1 MWWERWIPKSYLVKS
16 TVCGVECV
24 CDDTNTFNYV
34 IVQSKK
40 NKIEITDRG
49 QTLDANN
56 IIAIAKKKSAPITLA
71 INGKGVI
78 AKKILFSENDSL
90 KLNDLIQQHFS
101 TIQAS
106 EFYVQFYKNSN
117 NTGYLVIC
125 RKIQVDD
132 ILKLF
137 NNEKQIAVNVFLG
150 PLIANAMANLTE
162 TFNRVDTSMQQLQL
176 ANGEVE
182 SIEPYSTSD
191 RNNLTLGEM
200 DIKPTELLAF
210 ASGFGY
216 LTQQQNYETLDTSIS
231 NLYKTHSEGIKL
243 RILLFSA
250 ITFLFVVSII
260 NSVIFFQK
268 FEENNELGTELNL
281 YESKNS
287 QITELLENY
296 QKKKTLIEQTGIF
309 EDKKLSV
316 YADKIASTLPESIL
330 LRDLYF
336 NPQTEETEEDSL
348 VSFNNGQ
355 LIIKGNCSKSLL
367 LNEWVNVLK
376 SQSFV
381 KNINLENFIYN
392 AEGHLPN
399 FTLKIET
406 K

>member
-24 CDDTNTFNYV
+24 CDETNTFNYV
-34 IVQSKK
+34 IALSKK
-40 NKIEITDRG
+40 NKIEISDRG
-49 QTLDANN
+49 QTTIVSHITAL
-56 IIAIAKKKSAPITLA
+56 AKKKSAPITIA

-78 AKKILFSENDSL
+78 AKKIIFSENDSL
-90 KLNDLIQQHFS
+90 KLQDLVQQHFA
-101 TIQAS
+101 TIQVS
-106 EFYVQFYKNSN
+106 EFYVQFYKNTN
-117 NTGYLVIC
+117 NTGHLVIC
-125 RKIQVDD
+125 RKVQVDD
-132 ILKLF
+132 ILQLF
-137 NNEKQIAVNVFLG
+137 ENEKQTCVNVFLG
-150 PLIANAMANLTE
+150 SLIVNAISNLTSS
-162 TFNRVDTSMQQLQL
+162 FNRVDSSIHQLQL
-176 ANGEVE
+176 INGEVD
-182 SIEPYSTSD
+182 SLEPYSTND
-191 RNNLTLGEM
+191 KTNLSLGDIE
-200 DIKPTELLAF
+200 IKPTEVVAF
-210 ASGFGY
+210 ASCFGY
-216 LTQQQNYETLDTSIS
+216 LTQQQNYETTDATLL

-243 RILLFSA
+243 KLLLFSVIA
-250 ITFLFVVSII
+250 FLFVVSCI

-268 FEENNELGTELNL
+268 FEENHELEVELTL

-309 EDKKLSV
+309 ENKKLSV